1 MNESLF
7 YIQLRSPSEYD
18 YINGRVKILE
28 TYLFS
33 REELQRMACL
43 SSSELI
49 NEFLNSHYKEYIPGK
64 DFLSILKGI
73 SEYYFRTLVE
83 MEKFVSPGFINSFF
97 RSKEVFLKLKKFAVK
112 ERDGVKS
119 SFDNNLW
126 AFIQSDVKGKYPEIF
141 RVVYKKLRDNRLNP
155 FKLNSY
161 VDMYYIQFLLS
172 SARKTESD
180 FINRYY
186 GIFAILNTELILQ
199 RLLWFIKQNVI
210 GEAVF
215 NEVVFVMREV
225 LYNQDPLRKILSVK
239 GSEDFEEFLR
249 NEKMFYGVNEMFK
262 TQPNVFIMRK
272 LENYLDN
279 GKFMIVGIEP
289 VFIYLSKLSLELE
302 VLKKLL
308 YAKDINLE
316 SQEILK
322 TLGLNY
328 E

>member
-7 YIQLRSPSEYD
+7 YIQLKSPSEYD

-33 REELQRMACL
+33 REEVRHMTGL
-43 SSSELI
+43 SFSELVS
-49 NEFLNSHYKEYIPGK
+49 ELLNSHYKEYILGK

-73 SEYYFRTLVE
+73 SEYYFTTLVE

-97 RSKEVFLKLKKFAVK
+97 RSKEVFLKLKKLAVK
-112 ERDGVKS
+112 ERVDETS
-119 SFDNNLW
+119 NFDSNLW
-126 AFIQSDVKGKYPEIF
+126 SFIQSDVKGKYPEIF
-141 RVVYKKLRDNRLNP
+141 RVVYKRLRDNRLNP

-161 VDMYYIQFLLS
+161 FDMYYIQFLLS

-180 FINRYY
+180 FIKRYY
-186 GIFAILNTELILQ
+186 EIFAILNTELILQ
-199 RLLWFIKQNVI
+199 RLLWLIKQNVI
-210 GEAVF
+210 GETVF
-215 NEVVFVMREV
+215 NEVIIVMREV
-225 LYNQDPLRKILSVK
+225 LYNQDLLRKILSVK
-239 GSEDFEEFLR
+239 DSEDFEEFLR
-249 NEKMFYGVNEMFK
+249 DEEMFYGVNEMFK

-279 GKFMIVGIEP
+279 GKFMIIGIEP
-289 VFIYLSKLSLELE
+289 VFIYLSKLSFELE

-308 YAKDINLE
+308 YAKDTNLE

-322 TLGLNY
+322 ALGFNY